1 MKKKSLYL
9 PFKSNFFKE
18 QDPFQLVIIFFIIFF
33 GTAIFFSVPTFYD
46 YKKYNQQI
54 EKTINKEFKINLHN
68 LEDISFRF
76 IPSPHLLIKKAELK
90 INENEES
97 SISSLKNIKVF
108 ISITDLYK
116 DEIFKIEKIEVSKA
130 NLYLNKLSFK
140 NFVSN
145 LKKNIVNNFIIK
157 RSTLFFKDAN
167 DDIILISKIK
177 NFDYEIDFVNNKK
190 TLDIDGNI
198 FDSEFSLKYFID
210 YEFSNIQ
217 NISLEVKSPNINFE
231 NKLVEDSYSKNKSQQ
246 GSLKI
251 NFLNQKNIIKYN
263 IEDYLISFK
272 NEERKNDNFELNGS
286 INFKPLDFVLDLDIK
301 KTNLHNLEN
310 LLYLIYQNNNLR
322 FQNLSGI
329 VNFNLVNFDHKV
341 IKKVSLKLK
350 FEDSKLFADK
360 KLIYLDNF
368 AILEINDYKYLEN
381 ADQIL
386 QMSIKLN
393 ILNKEKFNRFLF
405 NFKKNRIMSDN
416 LYFTYQYNASNENS
430 FISQIS
436 DTNYLNSSEF
446 YSFRNLQQLK
456 NLLKDEKI
464 FILD

>member
-33 GTAIFFSVPTFYD
+33 GTAIFFSIPTFYD

-54 EKTINKEFKINLHN
+54 EKTINNEFKINLHN

-90 INENEES
+90 IKENEVS
-97 SISSLKNIKVF
+97 SISTLKNIKVF
-108 ISITDLYK
+108 ISITSLYK
-116 DEIFKIEKIEVSKA
+116 DEIFKIEKIEVRKA
-130 NLYLNKLSFK
+130 NLYLNKLSLK
-140 NFVSN
+140 NFVRN

-157 RSTLFFKDAN
+157 RSTLFFKDDN
-167 DDIILISKIK
+167 DEIILISKIK
-177 NFDYEIDFVNNKK
+177 NFNYQIDFVNNKK
-190 TLDIDGNI
+190 ILDIVGNI
-198 FDSEFSLKYFID
+198 FDSEVNLRYFID

-217 NISLEVKSPNINFE
+217 NISFEVKNPNINFE
-231 NKLVEDSYSKNKSQQ
+231 NKLIDDLNSKNTRQQ

-251 NFLNQKNIIKYN
+251 KFLNQKNIINYN
-263 IEDYLISFK
+263 INDYLISFK
-272 NEERKNDNFELNGS
+272 NETQKNDNFNLNGS
-286 INFKPLDFVLDLDIK
+286 INFKPLHFVLDLDIK
-301 KTNLHNLEN
+301 NINMHNLES
-310 LLYLIYQNNNLR
+310 LLYSIYQNNNLR

-329 VNFNLVNFDHKV
+329 VNLNLVNFDHKV
-341 IKKVSLKLK
+341 IKKASLKLK
-350 FEDSKLFADK
+350 FENSKLFADK
-360 KLIYLDNF
+360 KILFLDDF
-368 AILEINDYKYLEN
+368 AILEISDYKYLEN
-381 ADQIL
+381 IDQIL
-386 QMSIKLN
+386 QMTIKIN

-405 NFKKNRIMSDN
+405 NFKKNKIMFDN
-416 LYFTYQYNASNENS
+416 LYFTYQYNANNGNS

-436 DTNYLNSSEF
+436 NTNYLNSSEF
-446 YSFRNLQQLK
+446 YSFKNLQQLK

>member
-1 MKKKSLYL
+1 M
-9 PFKSNFFKE
+9 
-18 QDPFQLVIIFFIIFF
+18 
-33 GTAIFFSVPTFYD
+33 
-46 YKKYNQQI
+46 
-54 EKTINKEFKINLHN
+54 
-68 LEDISFRF
+68 
-76 IPSPHLLIKKAELK
+76 
-90 INENEES
+90 
-97 SISSLKNIKVF
+97 
-108 ISITDLYK
+108 
-116 DEIFKIEKIEVSKA
+116 
-130 NLYLNKLSFK
+130 
-140 NFVSN
+140 
-145 LKKNIVNNFIIK
+145 
-157 RSTLFFKDAN
+157 
-167 DDIILISKIK
+167 
-177 NFDYEIDFVNNKK
+177 
-190 TLDIDGNI
+190 
-198 FDSEFSLKYFID
+198 
-210 YEFSNIQ
+210 
-217 NISLEVKSPNINFE
+217 
-231 NKLVEDSYSKNKSQQ
+231 
-246 GSLKI
+246 
-251 NFLNQKNIIKYN
+251 
-263 IEDYLISFK
+263 ISFK

-329 VNFNLVNFDHKV
+329 INFNLVNFDHKV